1 MNRREFIQLSSLLPT
16 LGLSSNIF
24 AKQNQ
29 VKAPI
34 LLLVELKGANDA
46 LNTLVP
52 IDDDNY
58 RKLRPNIALK
68 TADTIALGDGFAMH
82 KALKPLM
89 KHWSAGEMAWLH
101 GLGYSNPNR
110 SHFRSIEIW
119 ESGSDSD
126 DYDTEGWL
134 SKLYTTRTDHLTG
147 VVIGSDAG
155 PMAGETLDTLVMEDA
170 KSYEALAK
178 RLKAVRAET
187 SNNALSRIL
196 DVQNNVQQNAKSVIQ
211 TLNGGQSSKTTFPK
225 NKFGQQLEQ
234 AAHLVRNDLGASI
247 YKVELGSFDTHRGQL
262 KSQDRLL
269 KQLAQG
275 LSAFAE
281 EMKQHGQWDNVVVM
295 TYSEFGRRASENKS
309 GGTDHGTAAAH
320 FVMGG
325 RVRGGFHGA
334 APRLD
339 QLDNNGDLIYTSD
352 FKSLYNTVATQWLKR
367 PSPWSSF
374 APYPLIHT

>member
-16 LGLSSNIF
+16 LSLSSNLF
-24 AKQNQ
+24 AKPNQ
-29 VKAPI
+29 ANTPI

-52 IDDDNY
+52 IADDNY
-58 RKLRPNIALK
+58 RKLRPQLALNTK
-68 TADTIALGDGFAMH
+68 NTINLNDGFAAH
-82 KALKPLM
+82 KALQPLM
-89 KHWSAGEMAWLH
+89 KYWGSGEMAWLH
-101 GLGYSNPNR
+101 GLGYDNPNR

-126 DYDTEGWL
+126 VYDTEGWL
-134 SKLYTTRTDHLTG
+134 SKLYPTRTNNLSG

-155 PMAGETLDTLVMEDA
+155 PLTGETLDTLVMEDA

-187 SNNALSRIL
+187 TNSALSRVL
-196 DVQNNVQQNAKSVIQ
+196 DVQNNVQQNAKSVINI
-211 TLNGGQSSKTTFPK
+211 LNGSQGSKVAFPK
-225 NKFGQQLEQ
+225 NKFGKQIEQ
-234 AAHLVRNDLGASI
+234 AAHLIRNNLGASI
-247 YKVELGSFDTHRGQL
+247 YKVELGGFDTHRNQL
-262 KSQDRLL
+262 KTQDRLL

-281 EMKQHGQWDNVVVM
+281 EMKHHKQWDNVMVM
-295 TYSEFGRRASENKS
+295 TYSEFGRRAAENRS

-320 FVMGG
+320 FVLGG
-325 RVRGGFHGA
+325 RVRGGFHGT

-352 FKSLYNTVATQWLKR
+352 FRSLYHTVATQWLKR
-367 PSPWSSF
+367 PSPWTNF
-374 APYPLIHT
+374 APYSLIHS